1 MQTKTIATTILCLGA
16 MHLAGCGKGE
26 PAGLGDVAITTWG
39 EGYIEEE
46 LPASA
51 FEDGWTVRFS
61 KFLVVLGGVQVAD
74 DASAIGA
81 EMKTTKLFNHVA
93 KGVKPL
99 VTFEDL
105 EAKPWTN
112 VSFEIRPAGADTELG
127 EGASAADL
135 DAMNQGGFAL
145 WTEGEATLGAVKKT
159 FRWGFG
165 VPTTYTECKGEK
177 DGRET
182 PGVLVT
188 NGGVD
193 TVELTIH
200 GDHLFY
206 DDLQSPNAK
215 LRFDAIAS
223 ADTDN
228 DGEVTLTELA
238 AKKLVDID
246 PADGAYGTGS
256 AGDVNDLGAFITDL
270 SRTVG
275 HFRGEGECFAT
286 DPK

>member
-1 MQTKTIATTILCLGA
+1 MNKLFGVTYLCLSA
-16 MHLAGCGKGE
+16 TLVAGCGAEE
-26 PAGLGDVAITTWG
+26 PAGTGDVGITTWG

-46 LPASA
+46 IPASA
-51 FEDGWTVRFS
+51 FEDGWTIQFS
-61 KFLVVLGGVQVAD
+61 KFLVVLGGVRIAD
-74 DASAIGA
+74 DTGAIGA
-81 EMKTTKLFNHVA
+81 EMKTTKLVDHVA
-93 KGVKPL
+93 AGVKPL

-105 EAKPWTN
+105 EAKPWTK
-112 VSFEIRPAGADTELG
+112 VSFEIRPPGDDTELD
-127 EGASAADL
+127 ASATAADL
-135 DAMNQGGFAL
+135 DAMKQGKYAV
-145 WTEGEATLGAVKKT
+145 WAEGEATQGAVKKT

-165 VPTTYTECKGEK
+165 VPTAYIECKGEK

-193 TVELTIH
+193 NVELTIH

-215 LRFDAIAS
+215 LRFNAIAS

-228 DGEVTLTELA
+228 DGEVTLAELA
-238 AKKLVDID
+238 QKKLVDID
-246 PADGAYGTGS
+246 PADGAYGTGA
-256 AGDVNDLGAFITDL
+256 AGDVNDLGAFVADL

-286 DPK
+286 NPQ

>member
-1 MQTKTIATTILCLGA
+1 MKSLFGLTHLCLTA
-16 MHLAGCGKGE
+16 ALLAGCGAEE
-26 PAGLGDVAITTWG
+26 PAGTGDVAITTWG

-46 LPASA
+46 IPASE
-51 FEDGWTVRFS
+51 FEDGWSIKFS
-61 KFLVVLGGVQVAD
+61 KFLIVLGGVRIAD
-74 DASAIGA
+74 DTGAVGA
-81 EMKTTKLFNHVA
+81 ERKTTRLVDHVA
-93 KGVKPL
+93 PGVKPL
-99 VTFEDL
+99 VTFTGL
-105 EAKPWTN
+105 EAKPWTQM
-112 VSFEIRPAGADTELG
+112 SFEVRPAAADTELG
-127 EGASAADL
+127 DGATAADL
-135 DAMNQGGFAL
+135 DTMKQGKYAV
-145 WTEGEATLGAVKKT
+145 WAEGEATQGAVKKT

-165 VPTTYTECKGEK
+165 VPTVYAECKGEK

-182 PGVLVT
+182 HGVLVT

-193 TVELTIH
+193 NVELTIH

-215 LRFDAIAS
+215 LRFNALAS
-223 ADTDN
+223 ADADN
-228 DGEVTLTELA
+228 DGEITLAELT

-256 AGDVNDLGAFITDL
+256 VDVNDLGAFVTDL

-275 HFRGEGECFAT
+275 HFRGEGECIAT

>member
-1 MQTKTIATTILCLGA
+1 MTHLCFAAAL
-16 MHLAGCGKGE
+16 LAGCGAEE
-26 PAGLGDVAITTWG
+26 PAGTGDVAITTWG

-46 LPASA
+46 IPASD
-51 FEDGWTVRFS
+51 FEDGWSIKFS
-61 KFLVVLGGVQVAD
+61 KFLVVLGGVRIAD
-74 DASAIGA
+74 DTGAIGA
-81 EMKTTKLFNHVA
+81 ELKTTKIVDHVA
-93 KGVKPL
+93 PGVKPL

-112 VSFEIRPAGADTELG
+112 VSFEVRPAGGDTELG
-127 EGASAADL
+127 DGATAADL
-135 DAMNQGGFAL
+135 DAMKQSKYAI
-145 WTEGEATLGAVKKT
+145 WAEGEATQGAVKKT

-165 VPTTYTECKGEK
+165 VPTAYTECKGEK

-182 PGVLVT
+182 VGVLIT
-188 NGGVD
+188 NGGID
-193 TVELTIH
+193 NVELTIH

-215 LRFDAIAS
+215 LRFNALAS

-228 DGEVTLTELA
+228 DGEVTLAELA

-246 PADGAYGTGS
+246 PADGAYGTGA
-256 AGDVNDLGAFITDL
+256 AGDVNDLGAFVTDL

-275 HFRGEGECFAT
+275 HFRGEGECIAT